1 MNVYVHDIISI
12 IHMRLISFILITS
25 SVLMYSRHLLAYT
38 IKVSNDGAI
47 MWLSQGLLNI
57 RKEHGQ
63 NWMHLTTPNNA

>member
-47 MWLSQGLLNI
+47 MWLLNI